1 MPPAP
6 AIPLTAELPDYD
18 LAIVGGGL
26 VGASLALALAPL
38 GLRIALLEAVAPAPG
53 EQHPSFDERTTA
65 LANGTV
71 RAFRML
77 GAWTAM
83 EREAAPIRRIHVS
96 DQGRF
101 GTARVDAAEQGLEA
115 LGYVV
120 PNRVIGAA
128 LWAGLARVPSIE
140 VIAPATV
147 SGSEIDGASRVVTFE
162 VAGQARSLRARLVV
176 AADGMRSLVRDQA
189 GIEAEHI
196 EYEQVALTAVMTTQR
211 FHDYVAYER
220 FTEAGPIAILPLTDG
235 RCGLV
240 WTGSPAAVERLLA
253 LSDEEFLREF
263 QAAFGFRLGR
273 FLRIGQRAS
282 YKLVLSRADRH
293 IAERLAVVGNAAQGL
308 HPIAGQGFNLG
319 LRDAMSLAE
328 VIADGRVAGTTD
340 AGDAALLQ
348 EYADWRD
355 TDRRRIV
362 AFTDGLVRLFSTPL
376 GVLRG
381 LRSLG
386 ILAFDVLPPAKSAL
400 ARLSVGAAQRV
411 PRLARGVPLA
421 GSG

>member
-1 MPPAP
+1 MHA
-6 AIPLTAELPDYD
+6 TTGTDYD

-38 GLRIALLEAVAPAPG
+38 GLRMALLEATPPAAG
-53 EQHPSFDERTTA
+53 AQHPSFDERTTA

-71 RAFRML
+71 RAFRTL
-77 GAWTAM
+77 GVWSGM

-101 GTARVDAAEQGLEA
+101 GTARIAAEEQGLEA

-128 LWAGLARVPSIE
+128 LWDGLARTTGIE
-140 VIAPATV
+140 IIAPASVLGTTV
-147 SGSEIDGASRVVTFE
+147 GTDARTVQYECDGEPRE
-162 VAGQARSLRARLVV
+162 LRARLVV
-176 AADGMRSLVRDQA
+176 AADGAQSLIRDQA
-189 GIEAEHI
+189 GIAADHI
-196 EYEQVALTAVMTTQR
+196 GYEQTAITTTVTTQL
-211 FHDYVAYER
+211 FHDHVAYER
-220 FTEAGPIAILPLTDG
+220 FTDEGPIAILPLQDG
-235 RCGLV
+235 RCGMV
-240 WTGSPAAVERLLA
+240 WTRRPAEAARLLA
-253 LSDEEFLREF
+253 LPDAEFLDEF
-263 QAAFGFRLGR
+263 QAAFGMRLGR
-273 FLRIGQRAS
+273 FLRVGERKT
-282 YKLVLSRADRH
+282 YDLKLSRAESH
-293 IAERLAVVGNAAQGL
+293 VAPRLAIVGNAAQGL

-328 VIADGRVAGTTD
+328 VIADRRVAGMTD
-340 AGDAALLQ
+340 TGAPALLQ
-348 EYADWRD
+348 DYAEWREA
-355 TDRRRIV
+355 DRRRIV

-381 LRSLG
+381 LRSVGL
-386 ILAFDVLPPAKSAL
+386 LAFDVLPPAKSAL

-421 GSG
+421 GTR

>member
-1 MPPAP
+1 MKSPA
-6 AIPLTAELPDYD
+6 ADYD

-26 VGASLALALAPL
+26 VGASLALSLAPL
-38 GLRIALLEAVAPAPG
+38 GLRIVLLEAVPPVQG

-71 RAFRML
+71 RAFKTL
-77 GAWTAM
+77 GVWAAM
-83 EREAAPIRRIHVS
+83 ERESAPIRKIHVS

-101 GTARVDAAEQGLEA
+101 GTARIDAAEQGLEA

-128 LWAGLARVPSIE
+128 LWQGLARAQGVE
-140 VIAPATV
+140 VIAPAQVTAN
-147 SGSEIDGASRVVTFE
+147 ELDGATRTIRYDSNGASHALT
-162 VAGQARSLRARLVV
+162 ARLVV
-176 AADGMRSLVRDQA
+176 AADGVRSVVREQA
-189 GIEAEHI
+189 GIEADHL

-220 FTEAGPIAILPLTDG
+220 FTEDGPIAILPLTDG
-235 RCGLV
+235 RCGMV
-240 WTGSPAAVERLLA
+240 WTRKPEDVARLLA
-253 LSDEEFLREF
+253 LPDDEFLREF

-273 FLRIGQRAS
+273 FVRIGQRAS
-282 YKLVLSRADRH
+282 YNLMLSRSDRH
-293 IAERLAVVGNAAQGL
+293 IAQRLAVVGNAAQGL

-328 VIADGRVAGTTD
+328 VIADQRVAGVLD
-340 AGDAALLQ
+340 AGDADLLQ
-348 EYADWRD
+348 AYADWRES
-355 TDRRRIV
+355 DRRRIV
-362 AFTDGLVRLFSTPL
+362 QFTDGLVRLFASPL

-386 ILAFDVLPPAKSAL
+386 LLAFDVLPPAKSAL
-400 ARLSVGAAQRV
+400 ARLSVGAAERV

-421 GSG
+421 GSR

>member
-1 MPPAP
+1 MPLSTTPA
-6 AIPLTAELPDYD
+6 AYD

-26 VGASLALALAPL
+26 VGASLALSLAPL
-38 GLRIALLEAVAPAPG
+38 GLRIALVEAVPPVQG
-53 EQHPSFDERTTA
+53 ELHPSFDERTTA

-71 RAFRML
+71 RAFRTL
-77 GAWTAM
+77 GVWAGM
-83 EREAAPIRRIHVS
+83 EREAAPIRKIHVS

-101 GTARVDAAEQGLEA
+101 GSARIDAAEQGLEA

-120 PNRVIGAA
+120 PNRAIGAA
-128 LWAGLARVPSIE
+128 LWQGLSRAPSVE

-147 SGSEIDGASRVVTFE
+147 TGSELDGVSRVVHYE
-162 VAGQARSLRARLVV
+162 VAGAAHSISAMLVV
-176 AADGMRSLVRDQA
+176 AADGIRSLVRDQA
-189 GIEAEHI
+189 GIDADHI
-196 EYEQVALTAVMTTQR
+196 GYEQVAITAVMTTQR

-220 FTEAGPIAILPLTDG
+220 FTAEGPIAILPLTDG
-235 RCGLV
+235 RCGMV
-240 WTGSPAAVERLLA
+240 WTRKPAAVERMLA
-253 LSDEEFLREF
+253 LSDEQFLREF

-273 FLRIGQRAS
+273 FLRVGQRSS
-282 YKLVLSRADRH
+282 YKLMLSRADRH
-293 IAERLAVVGNAAQGL
+293 IAQRLAVVGNAAQGL

-328 VIADGRVAGTTD
+328 VIADRRVAGVLD
-340 AGDAALLQ
+340 PGDASLLQ
-348 EYADWRD
+348 DYADWRE

-362 AFTDGLVRLFSTPL
+362 AFTDGLVRLFATPL
-376 GVLRG
+376 GVLRN

-400 ARLSVGAAQRV
+400 ARLSVGAAERV

-421 GSG
+421 GTH

>member
-1 MPPAP
+1 MTSTPEA
-6 AIPLTAELPDYD
+6 YD

-26 VGASLALALAPL
+26 VGASLALSLAPL
-38 GLRIALLEAVAPAPG
+38 GLRIALLEAIAPAAG

-71 RAFRML
+71 RAFKTL
-77 GAWTAM
+77 GVWAAM
-83 EREAAPIRRIHVS
+83 ERESAPIAKIHVS

-115 LGYVV
+115 LGYVI

-128 LWAGLARVPSIE
+128 LWQALERAPAVT
-140 VIAPATV
+140 VIAPAQVTGNELAGDGRCV
-147 SGSEIDGASRVVTFE
+147 TYQMSGDTHT
-162 VAGQARSLRARLVV
+162 LRARLVV
-176 AADGMRSLVRDQA
+176 AADGARSAVRQQA
-189 GIEAEHI
+189 GIEAEHLD
-196 EYEQVALTAVMTTQR
+196 YEQVAITAVMTTQR

-220 FTEAGPIAILPLTDG
+220 FTEDGPIAILPLTDG
-235 RCGLV
+235 RCGMV
-240 WTGSPAAVERLLA
+240 WTRKPEDVARLLA
-253 LSDEEFLREF
+253 LSDAEFVREF

-273 FLRIGQRAS
+273 FLRVGQRAT
-282 YKLVLSRADRH
+282 YNLTLSRADRH
-293 IAERLAVVGNAAQGL
+293 IAQRLAVVGNAAQGL

-328 VIADGRVAGTTD
+328 VIADQRVAGQMD
-340 AGDAALLQ
+340 AGDPDLLQ
-348 EYADWRD
+348 AYADWRE

-376 GVLRG
+376 GLLRG
-381 LRSLG
+381 LRSVG

-400 ARLSVGAAQRV
+400 ARLSVGAAERI

-421 GSG
+421 GSR

>member
-1 MPPAP
+1 MNSPA
-6 AIPLTAELPDYD
+6 ADYD

-26 VGASLALALAPL
+26 VGASLALSLAPL
-38 GLRIALLEAVAPAPG
+38 GLRIALLEAVPPVQG

-71 RAFRML
+71 RAFKTL
-77 GAWTAM
+77 GVWAAM
-83 EREAAPIRRIHVS
+83 ERESAPIRKIHVS

-101 GTARVDAAEQGLEA
+101 GTARIDAAEQGLEA

-128 LWAGLARVPSIE
+128 LWQGLARAQGVE
-140 VIAPATV
+140 VIAPAQVMANELDGATRTIRYD
-147 SGSEIDGASRVVTFE
+147 SDGASHALT
-162 VAGQARSLRARLVV
+162 ARLVV
-176 AADGMRSLVRDQA
+176 AADGVRSVVREQA
-189 GIEAEHI
+189 GIAADHL

-220 FTEAGPIAILPLTDG
+220 FTADGPIAILPLTDG
-235 RCGLV
+235 RCGMV
-240 WTGSPAAVERLLA
+240 WTRKPEDVTRLLA
-253 LSDEEFLREF
+253 LPEDEFLREF
-263 QAAFGFRLGR
+263 QAAFGLRLGR
-273 FLRIGQRAS
+273 FVRIGQRAS
-282 YKLVLSRADRH
+282 YNLMLSRSDRH
-293 IAERLAVVGNAAQGL
+293 IAQRLAVVGNAAQGL

-328 VIADGRVAGTTD
+328 VIADQRVAGQLD
-340 AGDAALLQ
+340 AGDADLLQ
-348 EYADWRD
+348 AYADWRE

-362 AFTDGLVRLFSTPL
+362 QFTDGLVRLFASPL

-386 ILAFDVLPPAKSAL
+386 LLAFDVLPPAKSAL
-400 ARLSVGAAQRV
+400 ARLSVGAAERV

-421 GSG
+421 GSR

>member
-1 MPPAP
+1 MNAPSP
-6 AIPLTAELPDYD
+6 AID
-18 LAIVGGGL
+18 LVIVGGGL
-26 VGASLALALAPL
+26 VGASLALSLAPL
-38 GLRIALLEAVAPAPG
+38 GLHIVLIEAVAPDAEG
-53 EQHPSFDERTTA
+53 QHPSFDERTTA

-71 RAFRML
+71 RAFTTL
-77 GAWTAM
+77 GVWAPM

-96 DQGRF
+96 DRGRF
-101 GTARVDAAEQGLEA
+101 GTARIDAAEQGLEA

-128 LWAGLARVPSIE
+128 LWEGLARTPNVS
-140 VIAPATV
+140 VIAPARVT
-147 SGSEIDGASRVVTFE
+147 GSEFDAETRSVSYE
-162 VAGQARSLRARLVV
+162 HAGQTHTLAARLVV
-176 AADGMRSLVRDQA
+176 AADGIRSLVRDQA
-189 GIEAEHI
+189 GIDAEHLA
-196 EYEQVALTAVMTTQR
+196 YEQVALTAVMTTQR

-220 FTEAGPIAILPLTDG
+220 FTEEGPIAILPLTDG

-240 WTGSPAAVERLLA
+240 WTRRPEAVERLLA
-253 LSDEEFLREF
+253 LPDAEFLAEF

-273 FLRIGQRAS
+273 FLRVGQRAA
-282 YKLVLSRADRH
+282 YPLALSRAERH

-328 VIADGRVAGTTD
+328 VIADRRVAGTTD
-340 AGDAALLQ
+340 TGNPELLQ
-348 EYADWRD
+348 DYADWRA

-362 AFTDGLVRLFSTPL
+362 AFTDGLVRVFSNPL
-376 GVLRG
+376 GALRG

-386 ILAFDVLPPAKSAL
+386 LLAFDVLPPAKSAL
-400 ARLSVGAAQRV
+400 ARLSVGAAERV

-421 GSG
+421 GSR